1 MALPRQVRHLP
12 LLDFFSR
19 VTPKGV
25 VVDKEVYVIHRS
37 TLSSSNRVRA
47 AVPEDLDHIG
57 LVEYFLFNFM
67 LSEGT
72 FDSFIVGDQFQN
84 VTNVNFRY

>member
-1 MALPRQVRHLP
+1 MSFLIWIFLDAEWALMALPRQVRHLP

-57 LVEYFLFNFM
+57 PVEYFFLYFFLFLVIF
-67 LSEGT
+67 
-72 FDSFIVGDQFQN
+72 
-84 VTNVNFRY
+84 

>member
-37 TLSSSNRVRA
+37 TLSGFNHVRP

-57 LVEYFLFNFM
+57 RAANLN
-67 LSEGT
+67 
-72 FDSFIVGDQFQN
+72 I
-84 VTNVNFRY
+84 

>member
-1 MALPRQVRHLP
+1 MFFNSIFLDAEWALMALPRQVRHLP

-57 LVEYFLFNFM
+57 PVEYFYLTSTA
-67 LSEGT
+67 SET
-72 FDSFIVGDQFQN
+72 TLESL
-84 VTNVNFRY
+84 